1 MSDQYI
7 PMIER
12 ISEEYD
18 ESDSN
23 MVLEPGR
30 YRSGIRR
37 PQAADERIEA
47 PISFHREAAG
57 G

>member
-23 MVLEPGR
+23 MVLEL
-30 YRSGIRR
+30 
-37 PQAADERIEA
+37 ADTDERIEA